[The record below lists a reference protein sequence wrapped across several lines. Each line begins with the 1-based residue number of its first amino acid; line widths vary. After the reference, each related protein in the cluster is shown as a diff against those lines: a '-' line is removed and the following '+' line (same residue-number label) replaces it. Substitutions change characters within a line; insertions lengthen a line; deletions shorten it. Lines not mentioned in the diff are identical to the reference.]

1 MVRLD
6 LLVPHHHCFKTLPNF
21 TRNSF
26 STPKGS
32 RSVRNAR
39 QWMRKL
45 PWSPPN
51 ECTGRKVLAARKL
64 TCTDCHPR
72 KKRKNCKAAL
82 VLKSNYTFATVDGQM
97 LLLFSSQARMTI
109 PLPATRSSSLT
120 HQKIAHFEELFT
132 WHRRSALKAKTT
144 AQVGRLWLQHHSEG
158 RFIFR
163 CGGSFLKVV
172 SDSSINYFCL
182 YDSLLS
188 HKTIFI
194 WRINLALHVSV
205 VLTVKF
211 FSII

>member
-1 MVRLD
+1 MQLD
-6 LLVPHHHCFKTLPNF
+6 LKTRAVLQMTKKKEKIAKLPLF
-21 TRNSF
+21 WSPTTRSQ
-26 STPKGS
+26 
-32 RSVRNAR
+32 
-39 QWMRKL
+39 QWM
-45 PWSPPN
+45 
-51 ECTGRKVLAARKL
+51 AR
-64 TCTDCHPR
+64 C
-72 KKRKNCKAAL
+72 
-82 VLKSNYTFATVDGQM
+82 
-97 LLLFSSQARMTI
+97 FSSSHHKHAWLFHYLQLDQARSPIKRLRT
-109 PLPATRSSSLT
+109 LRSSSRGIGDP
-120 HQKIAHFEELFT
+120 HWKRKQ
-132 WHRRSALKAKTT
+132 T